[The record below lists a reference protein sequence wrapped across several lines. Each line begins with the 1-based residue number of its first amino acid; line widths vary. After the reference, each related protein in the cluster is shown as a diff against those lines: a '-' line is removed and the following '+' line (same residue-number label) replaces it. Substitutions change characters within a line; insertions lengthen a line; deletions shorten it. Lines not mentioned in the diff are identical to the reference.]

1 MQAHFDSIQRIADTT
16 TLPHA
21 MQYLNSRVME
31 ELDVYHLME
40 RLKKGKDQPNPLTSA
55 EKIELWDRLKFLSMN
70 LSLDL
75 FMQLVS
81 FDVGL
86 NEASLPFAGICVSPG
101 FTRLVLSL
109 WSMTILNLYIRVQVN
124 ILGRHLYIN
133 TARNLGSSLL
143 PVRTMS

>member
-40 RLKKGKDQPNPLTSA
+40 RLVKGKDQPNPLTSA

-70 LSLDL
+70 LSFSL

-81 FDVGL
+81 FDVGI
-86 NEASLPFAGICVSPG
+86 NEAPVVAYLLRGFVFLQVSQDWCCPCG
-101 FTRLVLSL
+101 
-109 WSMTILNLYIRVQVN
+109 Q
-124 ILGRHLYIN
+124 
-133 TARNLGSSLL
+133 
-143 PVRTMS
+143 